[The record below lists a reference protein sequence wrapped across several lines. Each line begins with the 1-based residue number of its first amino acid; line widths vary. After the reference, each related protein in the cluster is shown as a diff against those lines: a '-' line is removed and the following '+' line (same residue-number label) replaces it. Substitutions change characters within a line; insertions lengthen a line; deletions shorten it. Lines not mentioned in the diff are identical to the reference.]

1 MGVRA
6 GTGRRIVLT
15 APLTEV
21 IDHAGYFI
29 QMGMASLP
37 IWLEGILDRKYPA
50 WRELEYNAD
59 GTARYMPAGL
69 RVNTLQGAL
78 TFKRLGVDVSQDKTW
93 VDPVAGLTLRTPPGH
108 LLQLRVYSEIGGF
121 GAGSDLAWQVF
132 PTVGI
137 NFTDKLSLDLGYRWL
152 DMDYTTGE
160 GNQQFTY
167 DVLTQGPVA
176 GIGFRF

>member
-1 MGVRA
+1 V
-6 GTGRRIVLT
+6 
-15 APLTEV
+15 
-21 IDHAGYFI
+21 F
-29 QMGMASLP
+29 
-37 IWLEGILDRKYPA
+37 
-50 WRELEYNAD
+50 
-59 GTARYMPAGL
+59 GTAALAAYRDGIPERVRSAIEPFPAF
-69 RVNTLQGAL
+69 QGAL
-78 TFKRLGVDVSQDKTW
+78 LEFAS
-93 VDPVAGLTLRTPPGH
+93 
-108 LLQLRVYSEIGGF
+108 GGP
-121 GAGSDLAWQVF
+121 ACVDLAWQVF

>member
-1 MGVRA
+1 M
-6 GTGRRIVLT
+6 
-15 APLTEV
+15 
-21 IDHAGYFI
+21 
-29 QMGMASLP
+29 
-37 IWLEGILDRKYPA
+37 
-50 WRELEYNAD
+50 
-59 GTARYMPAGL
+59 
-69 RVNTLQGAL
+69 
-78 TFKRLGVDVSQDKTW
+78 
-93 VDPVAGLTLRTPPGH
+93 
-108 LLQLRVYSEIGGF
+108 
-121 GAGSDLAWQVF
+121 F

>member
-1 MGVRA
+1 V
-6 GTGRRIVLT
+6 
-15 APLTEV
+15 
-21 IDHAGYFI
+21 
-29 QMGMASLP
+29 
-37 IWLEGILDRKYPA
+37 
-50 WRELEYNAD
+50 
-59 GTARYMPAGL
+59 
-69 RVNTLQGAL
+69 
-78 TFKRLGVDVSQDKTW
+78 
-93 VDPVAGLTLRTPPGH
+93 
-108 LLQLRVYSEIGGF
+108 
-121 GAGSDLAWQVF
+121 DLAWQVF